1 MSNLRY
7 VRFLTALALGSMAG
21 CGADAISEDQV
32 PLRKL
37 PDPGAF
43 AGITGKDLATAR
55 ATIWNPGVH
64 GRSGKGK
71 VTGPDMVFAGSPR
84 SATGVNAASAVT
96 TLVLYDST
104 GQWGFL
110 GELYAIGTANLA
122 SHFGSWTAK
131 AATTYTCGEI
141 ARYTAVVYMGSTF
154 DEPLPTCLLDDVLA
168 SQHPVIWGYYNV
180 WQLANR
186 SPTFGATHGWTPGDF
201 DFSSIAEVD
210 YKGHALTRYA
220 ANADGIL
227 APNITDTAKVHVL
240 ALAKRADGTTMP
252 WAIRSGNL
260 TYLGEVPFSY
270 LTEGDRSLAFADL
283 LFDALAPATP
293 QRHRAL
299 LRLEDINPSDDPAR
313 LLAVAQYL
321 YAQHI
326 PYGFGVIPEYLDPLG
341 FYNDDTP
348 AQARLDQVPSLVS
361 TLQYMLGHGG
371 VMVMHGYTHQWDT
384 EENPY
389 SGVSGDDDEFYR
401 VIENPI

>member
-131 AATTYTCGEI
+131 APTVI
-141 ARYTAVVYMGSTF
+141 APY
-154 DEPLPTCLLDDVLA
+154 
-168 SQHPVIWGYYNV
+168 
-180 WQLANR
+180 
-186 SPTFGATHGWTPGDF
+186 
-201 DFSSIAEVD
+201 
-210 YKGHALTRYA
+210 
-220 ANADGIL
+220 
-227 APNITDTAKVHVL
+227 
-240 ALAKRADGTTMP
+240 
-252 WAIRSGNL
+252 AIR
-260 TYLGEVPFSY
+260 
-270 LTEGDRSLAFADL
+270 
-283 LFDALAPATP
+283 
-293 QRHRAL
+293 
-299 LRLEDINPSDDPAR
+299 
-313 LLAVAQYL
+313 
-321 YAQHI
+321 
-326 PYGFGVIPEYLDPLG
+326 
-341 FYNDDTP
+341 
-348 AQARLDQVPSLVS
+348 
-361 TLQYMLGHGG
+361 
-371 VMVMHGYTHQWDT
+371 
-384 EENPY
+384 
-389 SGVSGDDDEFYR
+389 
-401 VIENPI
+401 